1 MADPLLDFLAD
12 SLPPE
17 LTERGSDNA
26 AAASAYLSRLTALS
40 FNDIANNEPAALKSA
55 NQSINLS
62 LQSLASRSY
71 QGFISASEQLSTLPA
86 SLDKL
91 NDSIET
97 LKSHL
102 PALDAHL
109 TSFSQKYHKSSP
121 FLQERARKHT
131 LARTFPK
138 LLDIL
143 ELPTLLQSAIASS
156 NPSLALDVHSHV
168 RRLHQLYPTT
178 PIIVSVARECD
189 GLLRV
194 LNTQLLTTLRGPLKL
209 PTAIKTIGYLKRTS
223 PDISPAEEVWG
234 SIFLVARL
242 AFLNSLFQ
250 ALDPLRELADAE
262 REEWAKSQ
270 QTETNGDTAPA
281 ASSASSAAARRLR
294 STGHQTERYLK
305 RWIEVFREQSFAI
318 VTMYRSVF
326 PPAGS
331 GSGATLQVSAYL
343 APQTPVT
350 PQIRRGSST
359 SNSSSISGAL
369 AGSSSDVADTDG
381 QSGGGT
387 PSPLVTFVPHLVS
400 LLTSTL
406 RNYLPVVSDKSARES
421 LLTQMLYAAGSLG
434 RLGGDFGMILATGL
448 LGVDGAA
455 GGDDNAS
462 AAAVDA
468 EGGEWVEIMQKH
480 RVLAERL
487 EELAAGKGI
496 RSPSAS
502 PLLS

>member
-1 MADPLLDFLAD
+1 MADPLLDFLSD
-12 SLPPE
+12 SLPPS
-17 LTERGSDNA
+17 LTERGNDNA
-26 AAASAYLSRLTALS
+26 ASASTYLSRLTSLS
-40 FNDIANNEPAALKSA
+40 FNDIVNNEPAALKSSHH
-55 NQSINLS
+55 SINLS

-71 QGFISASEQLSTLPA
+71 QSFISSSEQLSTIPTA
-86 SLDKL
+86 LDKL
-91 NDSIET
+91 NDSIGT

-109 TSFSQKYHKSSP
+109 TEFSKKYHKSSP
-121 FLQERARKHT
+121 VLQERTRKHT

-143 ELPTLLQSAIASS
+143 ELPTLLQSAISSS
-156 NPSLALDVHSHV
+156 NPSLALDIHSHV
-168 RRLHQLYPTT
+168 RRLYQLYPTT
-178 PIIVSVARECD
+178 PIIASVTRECD
-189 GLLRV
+189 ALLQV

-209 PTAIKTIGYLKRTS
+209 PAAIKTIGYLKRTS
-223 PDISPAEEVWG
+223 PNIAPGEEVWG

-242 AFLNSLFQ
+242 SFLNSLFQ

-270 QTETNGDTAPA
+270 TVVNGDSNTARKPK
-281 ASSASSAAARRLR
+281 

-318 VTMYRSVF
+318 VTMYRAVF
-326 PPAGS
+326 PPS
-331 GSGATLQVSAYL
+331 GSTSTNLASAYL

-350 PQIRRGSST
+350 PNIRRSSVV
-359 SNSSSISGAL
+359 S
-369 AGSSSDVADTDG
+369 TDG
-381 QSGGGT
+381 EAGDGSDT
-387 PSPLVTFVPHLVS
+387 PSPLVTFVPHLVTM
-400 LLTSTL
+400 LTSTL

-448 LGVDGAA
+448 LGVEGS
-455 GGDDNAS
+455 GGEDT
-462 AAAVDA
+462 VEGDA
-468 EGGEWVEIMQKH
+468 EGGEWVEVMQKH
-480 RVLAERL
+480 RILAERL

>member
-1 MADPLLDFLAD
+1 MADPLLDFLSD
-12 SLPPE
+12 TLPESL
-17 LTERGSDNA
+17 TTRGSPNA
-26 AAASAYLSRLTALS
+26 TAASAYLSRLTSLS
-40 FNDIANNEPAALKSA
+40 FNDIITNEPASLKSSHH
-55 NQSINLS
+55 SINLS

-71 QGFISASEQLSTLPA
+71 QSFITSSEQLSTIPSA
-86 SLDKL
+86 LDKL

-109 TSFSQKYHKSSP
+109 TEFSKKYHKSSP
-121 FLQERARKHT
+121 ILQERTRKHT

-143 ELPTLLQSAIASS
+143 ELPTLLQSAISSS
-156 NPSLALDVHSHV
+156 NPSLALDIHSHV

-178 PIIVSVARECD
+178 PIITSVTRECD
-189 GLLRV
+189 ALLQV

-209 PTAIKTIGYLKRTS
+209 PAAIKTIGYLKRTS
-223 PDISPAEEVWG
+223 PNIPPGEEVWG

-242 AFLNSLFQ
+242 SFLNSLFQ

-262 REEWAKSQ
+262 REEWAKAQSAV
-270 QTETNGDTAPA
+270 NGDSNRKPK
-281 ASSASSAAARRLR
+281 

-318 VTMYRSVF
+318 VTMYRAVF
-326 PPAGS
+326 PPS
-331 GSGATLQVSAYL
+331 GSTSMNLASAYL

-350 PQIRRGSST
+350 PNIRRSSVISADGDAGEGS
-359 SNSSSISGAL
+359 
-369 AGSSSDVADTDG
+369 DM
-381 QSGGGT
+381 
-387 PSPLVTFVPHLVS
+387 PSPLVTFVPHLVTM
-400 LLTSTL
+400 LTSAL
-406 RNYLPVVSDKSARES
+406 KNYLPVVSDKSARES

-448 LGVDGAA
+448 LGVESSGNEDSIEG
-455 GGDDNAS
+455 NS
-462 AAAVDA
+462 
-468 EGGEWVEIMQKH
+468 EGGEWVEVMQKH
-480 RVLAERL
+480 RILAERL

>member
-17 LTERGSDNA
+17 LTERGSEHA

-40 FNDIANNEPAALKSA
+40 FNDIANNEPAVLKSS

-71 QGFISASEQLSTLPA
+71 PGFISASEQLSTLPA

-91 NDSIET
+91 NDSIEE

-178 PIIVSVARECD
+178 PIIISVARECD
-189 GLLRV
+189 GLLRI

-223 PDISPAEEVWG
+223 PDVSSAEEVWG

-270 QTETNGDTAPA
+270 QQAESNSDAAAATTSSTSSAA
-281 ASSASSAAARRLR
+281 ASAARRLR

-331 GSGATLQVSAYL
+331 GSSATLQVSAYL

-350 PQIRRGSST
+350 PQIRRASST
-359 SNSSSISGAL
+359 GNISGIGSAL
-369 AGSSSDVADTDG
+369 SGSDTADADAPG
-381 QSGGGT
+381 I
-387 PSPLVTFVPHLVS
+387 PSPLVTFVPHLVT

-406 RNYLPVVSDKSARES
+406 RNYLPVVSDNSARES
-421 LLTQMLYAAGSLG
+421 LLTQLLYAAGSLG

-448 LGVDGAA
+448 LGVDSSGS
-455 GGDDNAS
+455 DDPAVG
-462 AAAVDA
+462 VDA
-468 EGGEWVEIMQKH
+468 EGGEWVDIMQKH

-502 PLLS
+502 PLPS

>member
-12 SLPPE
+12 SLPSE
-17 LTERGSDNA
+17 LTERSSDS

-40 FNDIANNEPAALKSA
+40 FNDIANNEPAALKSS

-71 QGFISASEQLSTLPA
+71 QGFISASEQLSTLPE

-91 NDSIET
+91 NESIEAV
-97 LKSHL
+97 KSHL

-109 TSFSQKYHKSSP
+109 TSFSQKYHKNSP

-178 PIIVSVARECD
+178 PIIISVARECD
-189 GLLRV
+189 GLLRI

-223 PDISPAEEVWG
+223 PDIPPSEEVWG

-270 QTETNGDTAPA
+270 QTEANGNSATSAA
-281 ASSASSAAARRLR
+281 ASSASSAAARRFR

-331 GSGATLQVSAYL
+331 TSSATLQVSAYL
-343 APQTPVT
+343 APQTPLT
-350 PQIRRGSST
+350 PNVRRNSST

-369 AGSSSDVADTDG
+369 AGSSSDAADADA

-448 LGVDGAA
+448 LGVDGANA
-455 GGDDNAS
+455 DDDS
-462 AAAVDA
+462 TAVDA
-468 EGGEWVEIMQKH
+468 EGGEWVDIMQKH

>member
-1 MADPLLDFLAD
+1 MADPLLDFLSD

-17 LTERGSDNA
+17 LTERGSDKA
-26 AAASAYLSRLTALS
+26 AAASAYLSRLTSLS
-40 FNDIANNEPAALKSA
+40 FNDIVNHEPAALKSA
-55 NQSINLS
+55 HHSVNLS

-71 QGFISASEQLSTLPA
+71 QGFISSSEQLSTIPA
-86 SLDKL
+86 SIDRL
-91 NDSIET
+91 NDAINA

-109 TSFSQKYHKSSP
+109 TSFSKTYHKSSP
-121 FLQERARKHT
+121 ALQERTKKHT

-143 ELPTLLQSAIASS
+143 ELPTLLQSAITSS
-156 NPSLALDVHSHV
+156 NPSLALDIHSHV
-168 RRLHQLYPTT
+168 RRLYQLYPTV
-178 PIIVSVARECD
+178 PIIISVTRECD
-189 GLLRV
+189 ALLQV

-223 PDISPAEEVWG
+223 PDIAPGEEVWG

-242 AFLNSLFQ
+242 SFLNSLFQ

-270 QTETNGDTAPA
+270 TPEINGD
-281 ASSASSAAARRLR
+281 SAAKTIK

-318 VTMYRSVF
+318 VTMYRAVF
-326 PPAGS
+326 PPSGGS
-331 GSGATLQVSAYL
+331 GLNLASAYL
-343 APQTPVT
+343 APQTPIT
-350 PQIRRGSST
+350 PNIRR
-359 SNSSSISGAL
+359 SSILSANVNDGARN
-369 AGSSSDVADTDG
+369 SD
-381 QSGGGT
+381 S
-387 PSPLVTFVPHLVS
+387 PSPLVTFVPHLVTM
-400 LLTSTL
+400 LTSSL
-406 RNYLPVVSDKSARES
+406 RNYLPVISDKSARES

-434 RLGGDFGMILATGL
+434 RLGGDFGMILATGV
-448 LGVDGAA
+448 LGVDNPGQIN
-455 GGDDNAS
+455 GEDL
-462 AAAVDA
+462 VEDA
-468 EGGEWVEIMQKH
+468 EGGEWVDVMQKH

>member
-1 MADPLLDFLAD
+1 MADPLLDFLSD
-12 SLPPE
+12 GLPSS

-26 AAASAYLSRLTALS
+26 AAASTYLSRLTSLS
-40 FNDIANNEPAALKSA
+40 FNDIVNNEPAALKS
-55 NQSINLS
+55 SHHSVNLS

-71 QGFISASEQLSTLPA
+71 QSFISSSEQLSTIPTA
-86 SLDKL
+86 LDKL

-109 TSFSQKYHKSSP
+109 TEFSKKYHKSSP
-121 FLQERARKHT
+121 ALQERTRKHT

-143 ELPTLLQSAIASS
+143 ELPTLLQSAISSS
-156 NPSLALDVHSHV
+156 NPSLALDIHSHV
-168 RRLHQLYPTT
+168 RRLYQLYPNT
-178 PIIVSVARECD
+178 PIIASVTRECD
-189 GLLRV
+189 ALLQV

-209 PTAIKTIGYLKRTS
+209 PAAIKTIGYLKRTS
-223 PDISPAEEVWG
+223 PSIAPGEEVWG

-242 AFLNSLFQ
+242 SFLNSLFQ

-270 QTETNGDTAPA
+270 TAANGD
-281 ASSASSAAARRLR
+281 SNRKSK

-318 VTMYRSVF
+318 VTMYRAVF
-326 PPAGS
+326 PPS
-331 GSGATLQVSAYL
+331 GSTTTNLASAYL

-350 PQIRRGSST
+350 PNIRRRSVVSADGDAGDGS
-359 SNSSSISGAL
+359 
-369 AGSSSDVADTDG
+369 D
-381 QSGGGT
+381 T
-387 PSPLVTFVPHLVS
+387 PSPLVTFVPHLVTM
-400 LLTSTL
+400 LTSTL
-406 RNYLPVVSDKSARES
+406 KNYLPVVSDKSAKES

-448 LGVDGAA
+448 LGVGGA
-455 GGDDNAS
+455 GSEDS
-462 AAAVDA
+462 A
-468 EGGEWVEIMQKH
+468 EGGDWVEVMQKH